1 MKSYSA
7 AILSCMFFN
16 GPNDVGGTSV
26 RPRRSSLLREQNG
39 KLSNG
44 LVGFGSIY
52 ITNFGWK
59 GWVQIQISVGHS
71 VENLNIYRLQHRYSL
86 KVDKMNEL

>member
-7 AILSCMFFN
+7 AILSCMFFT

-39 KLSNG
+39 KLSNDLMG
-44 LVGFGSIY
+44 WGNMLPTFVGRVGFKSKLVLV
-52 ITNFGWK
+52 TA
-59 GWVQIQISVGHS
+59 
-71 VENLNIYRLQHRYSL
+71 LC
-86 KVDKMNEL
+86 